1 MFPKSRD
8 YICYEHPPCLL
19 SLGVQVHTSLI
30 WQTRGASGARKVC
43 HRLQIFILLVSPPS
57 AQKRRL
63 LKEASRLPP
72 APASIGV
79 DGADARVRGASRA
92 VASSCLARS
101 KMCACLVKRC
111 VEYPA
116 CRWARAWR
124 VPHRSSAHRSV
135 PGPNLNAGSA
145 GPDRVLASNAPSSS
159 ARAPPRS
166 PAAAASQRPKP
177 PPHTH
182 ITHRFTR
189 RMGRAWSSPKRTRNR
204 SEGLRARERA

>member
-79 DGADARVRGASRA
+79 DGADARARGASRA

-101 KMCACLVKRC
+101 KMCASVVKRC
-111 VEYPA
+111 VEYLA

-124 VPHRSSAHRSV
+124 VPHSRSAHRSV
-135 PGPNLNAGSA
+135 PGPNACSA
-145 GPDRVLASNAPSSS
+145 GPDRVSGIECASI
-159 ARAPPRS
+159 
-166 PAAAASQRPKP
+166 Q
-177 PPHTH
+177 
-182 ITHRFTR
+182 
-189 RMGRAWSSPKRTRNR
+189 
-204 SEGLRARERA
+204 LRARTASVARRRRIAASKAPPTHTHHASVHAAHGSGLVLS